1 MSTDM
6 PKIILKPTLG
16 PLLESLEEAQKAHM
30 EIGTAE
36 EEIEK
41 SIFFPFNNRV
51 PVIIDNI
58 DDANEAVKNIEHEIR
73 TKTKPY
79 FSNREF
85 QQIFQS
91 AETAAEHRFK
101 IEEILAKGLLSTQEP
116 FPDRTSYEINS
127 NIRKLSNMLACFAL
141 DKGIAE
147 QNINEFFEY
156 LEKLIVNQSKLT
168 ELTKKNAPAINSQR
182 NIVAVSKLLKNK
194 KETMKGMTKSLLPT
208 GLGENKQK
216 IHLVHIAR
224 LQSFIKEF
232 AASFSETLP
241 TKFIETSITD
251 LTKQIKG
258 LSKALLSTESTIREK
273 EKQPVLPSEEGQ

>member
-6 PKIILKPTLG
+6 PRIILKPTLG

-36 EEIEK
+36 EKIEK
-41 SIFFPFNNRV
+41 PIFFPFNNRSPIYV
-51 PVIIDNI
+51 ENI
-58 DDANEAVKNIEHEIR
+58 EDANEVVKNIEHEIR
-73 TKTKPY
+73 SKTKPY

-85 QQIFQS
+85 QQLFQS
-91 AETAAEHRFK
+91 VETAAEHRFK
-101 IEEILAKGLLSTQEP
+101 IEEILAKGPLSTQEP
-116 FPDRTSYEINS
+116 FPGKTRYEINS
-127 NIRKLSNMLACFAL
+127 SIRKLSNMLACFAL

-168 ELTKKNAPAINSQR
+168 ELTKKDAPAINSQR

-194 KETMKGMTKSLLPT
+194 KETMKAMTKSLLPT
-208 GLGENKQK
+208 GIGENKKK

-224 LQSFIKEF
+224 LQNFIKEF
-232 AASFSETLP
+232 AASFSETHP
-241 TKFIETSITD
+241 AKFIETNITD

-258 LSKALLSTESTIREK
+258 LSKALRSRESAIREK